1 MPIKVII
8 RADASRQIGSGHI
21 MRCAA
26 LAQSLRERRAEVTFV
41 CRAHDGNY
49 CDWLEEQGFTVFR
62 LPPAAAGSKQDRRL
76 SHAAWLG
83 VTQARDAEETSA
95 VLEGGQW
102 DWLIVDHYGLDAEWE
117 RTMRRRIKVI
127 QGIMA
132 IDDLAD
138 RPHDA
143 DILLDQNL
151 QSAQDRYLALL
162 PDTCTQLL
170 GPTYALLR
178 PEFARMRAAAAP
190 RGGDLKRLLI
200 FMGGS
205 DPHNITGR
213 VLDGVRQA
221 ALAIH
226 TDVVMGAA
234 AAGLESVRLKC
245 AGVPDCSLHVQ
256 TADMA
261 QLMAKADLTIGAP
274 GTATWERCCL
284 GLPSLLLAF
293 AENQRE
299 LGTQAARRRAAILL
313 GDATNVSV
321 EDIASMLKRL
331 AHRPTLLRHL
341 ARRASTVV
349 DGKGAHRVL
358 AALTRTL
365 QITIVS
371 DADSWINSH
380 LPVLVEG
387 WKHDGHK
394 VRQVH
399 DVHEIADGDLAF
411 YLGCG
416 QLASRDVRQR
426 SAHNLVVHESAL
438 PRGRGWSPLTWQILE
453 GKAQIPATLLEA
465 ADAVDSGPIYL
476 QRDMFFTGR
485 ELIDELRT
493 TQAQATFA
501 LCRDFVTHY
510 PVVAA
515 HGKPQRGAPSYYP
528 RRRSVDSRLDPSKT
542 MQEQFNLL
550 RVVDNERYPAFF
562 ELGGRRYRLA
572 VFDADAEAR
581 Q

>member
-1 MPIKVII
+1 MPIKIVI

-21 MRCAA
+21 TRCAA
-26 LAQSLRERRAEVTFV
+26 LAEALRERQAEVTFV

-49 CDWLEEQGFTVFR
+49 CDWLEEQRFKVFR
-62 LPPAAAGSKQDRRL
+62 LIPPAAGTVPDRRL
-76 SHAAWLG
+76 FHAAWLG

-95 VLEGGQW
+95 ALGSDEW

-117 RTMRRRIKVI
+117 QAMRRHAKR
-127 QGIMA
+127 IMA

-138 RPHDA
+138 RLHDA

-151 QSAQDRYLALL
+151 QSEPDRYLGLL
-162 PDTCTQLL
+162 PEACTQLL
-170 GPTYALLR
+170 GPAYALLR
-178 PEFARMRAAAAP
+178 PEFARYRAAATP
-190 RGGDLKRLLI
+190 RSGDLKRLLV

-213 VLDGVRQA
+213 MLNGVRQA

-234 AAGLESVRLKC
+234 AAGLESVRQQC
-245 AGVPDCSLHVQ
+245 AALPDCSLHVQ

-313 GDATNVSV
+313 GDATKVSV
-321 EDIASMLKRL
+321 ENIASMLKRL

-387 WKHDGHK
+387 WKTDGHN

-572 VFDADAEAR
+572 VFDADAEAS